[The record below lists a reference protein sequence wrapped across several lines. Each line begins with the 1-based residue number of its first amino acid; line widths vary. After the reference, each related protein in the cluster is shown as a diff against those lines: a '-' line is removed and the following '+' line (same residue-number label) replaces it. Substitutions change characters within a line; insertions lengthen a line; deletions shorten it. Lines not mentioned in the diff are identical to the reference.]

1 MNIREEANGIIQI
14 HNKELEGFRKQFNV
28 TATKGFL
35 AIHEGKPIQD
45 VDILYFQAAV
55 EWCEKVLDGQPK
67 STAYRDVFGVTIE
80 QARTTSTQF
89 HRTKWV
95 QELILFLRPDE
106 QSLYFGERKRI
117 IQAGM
122 AIIDDPRASHRD
134 KTEAMKA
141 LQPYIKQEKIDN
153 ELNVKVETVGET
165 ISESINK
172 QIEELAAKGKMI
184 NDSGEIIDVSV
195 IE

>member
-1 MNIREEANGIIQI
+1 MNIATEATDIIETQKI
-14 HNKELEGFRKQFNV
+14 ELEGFRKNFNIDPEKFV
-28 TATKGFL
+28 K
-35 AIHEGKPIQD
+35 
-45 VDILYFQAAV
+45 AV
-55 EWCEKVLDGQPK
+55 KFCEKILDGESK
-67 STAYRDVFGVTIE
+67 SKAYADVFEVSIE
-80 QARTTSTQF
+80 KARTTSSQF
-89 HRTKWV
+89 HRSKWV
-95 QELILFLRPDE
+95 QELVLFLRPDE

-153 ELNVKVETVGET
+153 ELNVKIETVGET
-165 ISESINK
+165 TSESINK
-172 QIEELAAKGKMI
+172 QLEDLASKGMMI
-184 NDSGEIIDVSV
+184 GDDGLIIDVSV

>member
-1 MNIREEANGIIQI
+1 MNIVNDANDLIETQ
-14 HNKELEGFRKQFNV
+14 KLELEGFRKNFNIEPE
-28 TATKGFL
+28 KFM
-35 AIHEGKPIQD
+35 K
-45 VDILYFQAAV
+45 AV
-55 EWCEKVLDGQPK
+55 KFCEKILDGEAK
-67 STAYRDVFGVTIE
+67 SKAYANVFEVSIE
-80 QARTTSTQF
+80 KARTTSSQF
-89 HRTKWV
+89 HRSRWV

-122 AIIDDPRASHRD
+122 AIIDDPGASHRD

-153 ELNVKVETVGET
+153 ELNVKIET
-165 ISESINK
+165 IGESISDGINK
-172 QIEELAAKGKMI
+172 QLEELAAKGQMI
-184 NDSGEIIDVSV
+184 ADDGTIIDVSV

>member
-1 MNIREEANGIIQI
+1 MSQLEITKNEADEILNEQRT
-14 HNKELEGFRKQFNV
+14 ELEAFRKQFNIEPLR
-28 TATKGFL
+28 FDL
-35 AIHEGKPIQD
+35 AVQ
-45 VDILYFQAAV
+45 F
-55 EWCEKVLDGQPK
+55 CEKILDGGVK
-67 STAYRDVFGVTIE
+67 SKIYAEVFNVSIDE
-80 QARTTSTQF
+80 ARKVASQF
-89 HRTKWV
+89 HRSRWV

-141 LQPYIKQEKIDN
+141 LQPYIKQEKIDQ
-153 ELNVKVETVGET
+153 EMTVKVETHGET
-165 ISESINK
+165 ISESITN
-172 QIEELAAKGKMI
+172 QIERLALAGKMI
-184 NDSGEIIDVSV
+184 DDSGNIIDVQV